1 VATEKLLGV
10 SGASICTI
18 DPCAD
23 EDLKGKFG
31 GTSRVDVRKGLSLD
45 VLPELQGQY
54 DCFLIDGDHN
64 WYSVSTSCG
73 LSRAG
78 AC

>member
-1 VATEKLLGV
+1 MATEKLLGV